1 MCVEWMHK
9 GMNEYMHTRLW
20 KLRQLKVRVVTSVD
34 LHRRTDE
41 GLKDFLIKSDDFRR
55 NDFRSIKN

>member
-1 MCVEWMHK
+1 
-9 GMNEYMHTRLW
+9 MHTRLW